1 MVCGQF
7 TGCSISPWN
16 SASLPR
22 DGALTLSDVRG
33 PLAIVCEPCG
43 GRGRDG
49 VTRLAEQHADA
60 KLTNLLLMLY
70 VGAGSCFSLRTADLL
85 FACQIMPRLGKGAR
99 T

>member
-1 MVCGQF
+1 
-7 TGCSISPWN
+7 
-16 SASLPR
+16 LPR